1 MKMKTLYYMMA
12 AVLLGLTACHEPQRI
27 DPSQKEKE
35 MLEASSPEEYEYDG
49 DICLDYTRADKQP
62 LKDWVLNDTATLSY
76 PFTESVKNEYVTVAT
91 STDGNLRIYTWD
103 TGEGG
108 TMICWGN
115 IIQYRDG
122 KRVRSFDKS
131 LGAVLHPDDSD
142 ELEMD
147 FGSHVDTILTVPTQ
161 DGSAIYLIDDYFR
174 ESSNWGYSSL
184 IALKI
189 EDGKLMETPVFTRNG
204 ETDSQIGT
212 EHTIADW
219 YFITNLGD
227 GWDWIFRYDTANN
240 NLYSC
245 TVDSNSCYTDQYDIY
260 HFDGKKFSY
269 AGTDGPYWLYSELRE
284 YECLELLFETEK
296 FLIRVD
302 RMKNG
307 GLRYASWS
315 HGTPMS
321 EKPDLVL
328 TDGKK
333 TEDMFKFTNGKYAY
347 NIYRKE
353 TENELEIMNRGKVI
367 LKEIQK
373 AKQY

>member
-1 MKMKTLYYMMA
+1 MKLKTLYCTMV
-12 AVLLGLTACHEPQRI
+12 AVLLGLTTCKKPQRI
-27 DPSQKEKE
+27 DPYQKEKE
-35 MLEASSPEEYEYDG
+35 MLKASSPEEYEYDG
-49 DICLDYTRADKQP
+49 EKYLDYAKADKHP

-91 STDGNLRIYTWD
+91 SADGNLRIYTWD

-122 KRVRSFDKS
+122 KKVMAFDKS

-142 ELEMD
+142 QLEMD
-147 FGSHVDTILTVPTQ
+147 FGSHVDTILTVHAQ
-161 DGSAIYLIDDYFR
+161 DGIIYLIDDYFR

-189 EDGKLMETPVFTRNG
+189 EDGKLMETSVLARDG
-204 ETDSQIGT
+204 ETDSRIGC
-212 EHTIADW
+212 EHTIAEW
-219 YFITNLGD
+219 YFITNQGD
-227 GWDWIFRYDTANN
+227 GWDWIFRYDTDNN
-240 NLYSC
+240 NLYIC

-260 HFDGKKFSY
+260 HFDGNKFTY
-269 AGTDGPYWLYSELRE
+269 TRTDGPYWLYPELRE
-284 YECLELLFETEK
+284 YECLELLFETKK

-302 RMKNG
+302 QLKDG
-307 GLRYASWS
+307 SLRYASWS

-328 TDGKK
+328 MDGKK

-353 TENELEIMNRGKVI
+353 TENELEIMNRGKVL
-367 LKEIQK
+367 LKEKQK
-373 AKQY
+373 EKQY